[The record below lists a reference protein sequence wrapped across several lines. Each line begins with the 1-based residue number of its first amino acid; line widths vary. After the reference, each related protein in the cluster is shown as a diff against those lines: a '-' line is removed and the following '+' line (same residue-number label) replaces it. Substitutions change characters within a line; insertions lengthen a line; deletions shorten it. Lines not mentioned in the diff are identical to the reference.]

1 MAEWTM
7 EEVLR
12 LALRHEI
19 ENFGEYR
26 KASEEMQNP
35 AIRAMF
41 SFLAEEEKRHIQLI
55 REKMAECKV
64 AE

>member
-12 LALRHEI
+12 LALRHEMD
-19 ENFGEYR
+19 NFSEYK
-26 KASEEMQNP
+26 KASEETGNP

-41 SFLAEEEKRHIQLI
+41 KFLADEERRHIKLI
-55 REKMAECKV
+55 RDKMAEFKV
-64 AE
+64 KE

>member
-1 MAEWTM
+1 MKEWTM

-12 LALRHEI
+12 MALRHEM

-26 KASEEMQNP
+26 KASEEAQNP

-41 SFLAEEEKRHIQLI
+41 RFLADEEKHHIKLI
-55 REKMAECKV
+55 RDKMTEFRVK
-64 AE
+64 E

>member
-12 LALRHEI
+12 LALRHEVD
-19 ENFGEYR
+19 NFGEYK
-26 KASEEMQNP
+26 KASEETQNP

-41 SFLAEEEKRHIQLI
+41 QFLADEERNHIKLI
-55 REKMAECKV
+55 RDKMTEFNVK
-64 AE
+64 E

>member
-12 LALRHEI
+12 LALRHEVD
-19 ENFGEYR
+19 NFGEYK
-26 KASEEMQNP
+26 KASEETQNP

-41 SFLAEEEKRHIQLI
+41 EFLADEERNHIKLI
-55 REKMAECKV
+55 RDKMTEFNVK
-64 AE
+64 E

>member
-12 LALRHEI
+12 LALQQEMQ
-19 ENFGEYR
+19 NFGEYKR
-26 KASEEMQNP
+26 ASEKMQNP

-41 SFLAEEEKRHIQLI
+41 KFLAEEEENHIKLI
-55 REKMAECKV
+55 RDKMAEFNVK
-64 AE
+64 E

>member
-12 LALRHEI
+12 LALRHEMD
-19 ENFGEYR
+19 NFGEYK
-26 KASEEMQNP
+26 KAAEEAQNP

-41 SFLAEEEKRHIQLI
+41 RFLADEEKHHIKLI
-55 REKMAECKV
+55 RDKMIEFRVK
-64 AE
+64 E

>member
-12 LALRHEI
+12 LALRHEM
-19 ENFGEYR
+19 ENFGEYK
-26 KASEEMQNP
+26 KASEEAENP

-41 SFLAEEEKRHIQLI
+41 KFLADEEMSHIKLI
-55 REKMAECKV
+55 RDKMAEFKV
-64 AE
+64 KE

>member
-12 LALRHEI
+12 LALRHEMD
-19 ENFGEYR
+19 NFSEYE
-26 KASEEMQNP
+26 KASEETENP

-41 SFLAEEEKRHIQLI
+41 KFLADEERHHIKLI
-55 REKMAECKV
+55 RNKMAEFKV
-64 AE
+64 KE